1 MRIPLADALLD
12 VPGRLLHQADDLRI
26 LAKAGLIAR
35 SAPTRSRGWR
45 SLTRAGAP
53 SPAALLAVGT
63 TRHGE
68 RKMLADELGSLTYA
82 DVERRANEA
91 ATAGPSRHRRRT
103 GD

>member
-1 MRIPLADALLD
+1 MRIPLAGALLD

-26 LAKAGLIAR
+26 LAKAGLIAPVR
-35 SAPTRSRGWR
+35 PDKLVAD
-45 SLTRAGAP
+45 GARWSP

-82 DVERRANEA
+82 DVERRTNEA